1 MSDPWQKPEVGFE
14 LQFVKIQIGRLQETI
29 LEVVEV
35 EEYTVY
41 IKFWLRIA
49 VLPIQSSCTANLD
62 IRKFTNGFLKEFLL
76 FLIVT
81 SARISSAL
89 DGIEKRST
97 AKVCLKIAE
106 FIIAHRQNLGNRQ
119 LSELEMLSQIYK
131 GMILITTGSYHTN
144 YRITIMPNDTEIL
157 PVTPLPC
164 QFYDIS
170 RFFTR
175 PFLYRSISFSIII
188 QFTSFPIII
197 NLLCEVISD
206 KEKQ

>member
-1 MSDPWQKPEVGFE
+1 MSDPGKKPEVGFE

-41 IKFWLRIA
+41 IEFWLRIA

-89 DGIEKRST
+89 DGIESEVPPRS
-97 AKVCLKIAE
+97 V
-106 FIIAHRQNLGNRQ
+106 
-119 LSELEMLSQIYK
+119 
-131 GMILITTGSYHTN
+131 
-144 YRITIMPNDTEIL
+144 
-157 PVTPLPC
+157 
-164 QFYDIS
+164 
-170 RFFTR
+170 
-175 PFLYRSISFSIII
+175 
-188 QFTSFPIII
+188 
-197 NLLCEVISD
+197 
-206 KEKQ
+206 